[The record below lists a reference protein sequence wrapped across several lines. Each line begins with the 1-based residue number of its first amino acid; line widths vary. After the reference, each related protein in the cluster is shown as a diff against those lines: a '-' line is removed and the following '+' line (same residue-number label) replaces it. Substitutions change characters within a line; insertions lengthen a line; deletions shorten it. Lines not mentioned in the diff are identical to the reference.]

1 MKKGGLLRDLENKIK
16 TSQEYMNEYEKQL
29 VDIKTEMEKLNYEY
43 DQTYINYN
51 YINNNKFNLEYRD
64 DIMNLMYNLN
74 ETYKFV
80 LNNLEKQKKIT
91 KFLMNCYYYV
101 DKSMY

>member
-1 MKKGGLLRDLENKIK
+1 
-16 TSQEYMNEYEKQL
+16 MNEYEKQL

-74 ETYKFV
+74 ETYKIV

>member
-1 MKKGGLLRDLENKIK
+1 MKKGGLLRDLETKIK

-29 VDIKTEMEKLNYEY
+29 VDIKTEMEKLNHEF

-51 YINNNKFNLEYRD
+51 YTNNNKFNIEYRD

-101 DKSMY
+101 DKSIY